1 MSPRPER
8 IVLDSSVLLGARSPE
23 IVAGAAL
30 GYYRAFWSPWIVAE
44 YVRIRVEWTAERS
57 VRDKADRIE
66 TARRLEATRAK
77 VNSAISYLSRVLVSV
92 DYHAAPT
99 LDLSW
104 LADEDDHP
112 VMQTALAANAEPL
125 ITDNVVDFPSTE
137 ERNGVLFLDGAT
149 FLAAL
154 YAERPEAR
162 AEVRQYLAGQSR

>member
-30 GYYRAFWSPWIVAE
+30 GYYR
-44 YVRIRVEWTAERS
+44 
-57 VRDKADRIE
+57 
-66 TARRLEATRAK
+66 
-77 VNSAISYLSRVLVSV
+77 SAISYLSRVLVSV

-112 VMQTALAANAEPL
+112 VMQTALAANAEAL
-125 ITDNVVDFPSTE
+125 ITDNVADFPSTE

-154 YAERPEAR
+154 YADMPEAR
-162 AEVRQYLAGQSR
+162 AEVRQYLAG